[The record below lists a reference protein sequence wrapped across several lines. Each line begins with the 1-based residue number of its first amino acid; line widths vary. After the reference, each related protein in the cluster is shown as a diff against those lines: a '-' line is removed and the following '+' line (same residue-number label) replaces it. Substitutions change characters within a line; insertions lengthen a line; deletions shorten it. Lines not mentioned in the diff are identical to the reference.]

1 LPPEGIARELARIG
15 SHPYVSPSPKPKP
28 DESRP
33 IGTAQEKI
41 LTLLHTATGVDFRNY
56 RQSTISRRI
65 SRRMILHRIE
75 RLEDYL
81 QYLKKNPAG
90 VRTLFEDI
98 LIRVTGFFRDQ
109 ESFAALEKQV
119 LPALLKNRAPSSAVR
134 VWVPGCATGEE
145 VYSIGIC
152 LFEAL
157 AAAGINPP
165 VLIFGTDI
173 SEAAI
178 DKARAGTY
186 LENAVVDVA
195 PERLKRFFTKVEG
208 GYQISKTLRDVCIFA
223 KQNVATDPPFSN
235 LDLLSCRNLLIYLEP
250 VLQNRIIPYF
260 HYALKPNGF
269 LMLGSSETI
278 GGFGSLFVPFDRG
291 NRIFVKK
298 EGSPRQILD
307 LGHRPSPQE
316 REGEARQEQLRDLGL
331 QHFDLQKEADRLV
344 LSRYAPAG
352 VLINDAMEVLQFRGR
367 TSPYLEAA
375 PGNASFNVL
384 RMAREGLLVELR
396 AAIQKAKKKGE
407 PVRTENVRI
416 RQNGRALRVDL
427 EVIPIRKGSSGE
439 RNYLILFEEREGPAA
454 NRPRVVHHAPDPRTA
469 ARRVEEDTLAKLE
482 GELAQTKEYLQAII
496 EEQEASNEE
505 LKSANEEI
513 LSSNEELQS
522 TNEELETAKEEL
534 QSTNEELRTVND
546 ELQTKNDE
554 AAQLSNDLS
563 NTLTGTD
570 MAIVMVG
577 VDGRIRR
584 FTPMAEKLLNL
595 IPTDVGR
602 SIRDIKPEVNVADLD
617 ELAHS
622 VVETATTKESEV
634 RSRDGRWYQM
644 RVRPYR
650 TLDNRIEGAVILF
663 QDIDPI
669 KKSLGEANRAR
680 GYAEA
685 LVETV
690 RESLVVL
697 DDALR
702 VRTANRAFYE
712 TFQTSPDQTEGKRLF
727 ARSERDAGSSRLSEV
742 LKGVDSNRD
751 GLKNVELAIEF
762 EKLGLKTLLFN
773 ARRVPLPGEEK
784 PLILLAIADIT
795 ERKRAEEELRQVQ
808 KLESL
813 GRLSGGIAHD
823 FNNLLN
829 IVSAYSALLARDE
842 EDSRKKDHLA
852 AINKAVDRGAA
863 LVGQLLTF
871 ARRSESR
878 LEALDVNAVVE
889 DELKLL
895 SETFSKKFEIKF
907 ELDQNLPPIAAD
919 SNQIHQALLNL
930 CVNARDAMP
939 DGGRIVIR
947 TSVVPGRNIRQKFP
961 DARNK
966 RYVMLAVTD
975 NGPGMNAETRSRI
988 FEPFFTTKE
997 KGRGVGLGLALVYG
1011 IVKGHSGFIDV
1022 DTKFGKGT
1030 EFRIYLPAGAV
1041 KIETPAPETRP
1052 PEEAVINGGSETIL
1066 FAEDEE
1072 DLASAVRSLL
1082 ESEGYSVLLARDGLE
1097 ALELYS
1103 RRKKEIAVSIIDLQM
1118 PRLGGFETYLKMKEI
1133 DPAVKVIIA
1142 SGNLG
1147 SDQKNEMK
1155 DAGIRASLHKP
1166 YTAQDIMRKVRRVL
1180 DG

>member
-1 LPPEGIARELARIG
+1 
-15 SHPYVSPSPKPKP
+15 
-28 DESRP
+28 
-33 IGTAQEKI
+33 
-41 LTLLHTATGVDFRNY
+41 
-56 RQSTISRRI
+56 
-65 SRRMILHRIE
+65 
-75 RLEDYL
+75 LEW
-81 QYLKKNPAG
+81 QAA
-90 VRTLFEDI
+90 ED
-98 LIRVTGFFRDQ
+98 RD
-109 ESFAALEKQV
+109 
-119 LPALLKNRAPSSAVR
+119 
-134 VWVPGCATGEE
+134 
-145 VYSIGIC
+145 
-152 LFEAL
+152 
-157 AAAGINPP
+157 
-165 VLIFGTDI
+165 
-173 SEAAI
+173 
-178 DKARAGTY
+178 
-186 LENAVVDVA
+186 
-195 PERLKRFFTKVEG
+195 
-208 GYQISKTLRDVCIFA
+208 
-223 KQNVATDPPFSN
+223 
-235 LDLLSCRNLLIYLEP
+235 
-250 VLQNRIIPYF
+250 
-260 HYALKPNGF
+260 H
-269 LMLGSSETI
+269 
-278 GGFGSLFVPFDRG
+278 
-291 NRIFVKK
+291 
-298 EGSPRQILD
+298 
-307 LGHRPSPQE
+307 
-316 REGEARQEQLRDLGL
+316 
-331 QHFDLQKEADRLV
+331 
-344 LSRYAPAG
+344 
-352 VLINDAMEVLQFRGR
+352 
-367 TSPYLEAA
+367 
-375 PGNASFNVL
+375 
-384 RMAREGLLVELR
+384 
-396 AAIQKAKKKGE
+396 
-407 PVRTENVRI
+407 
-416 RQNGRALRVDL
+416 
-427 EVIPIRKGSSGE
+427 
-439 RNYLILFEEREGPAA
+439 
-454 NRPRVVHHAPDPRTA
+454 
-469 ARRVEEDTLAKLE
+469 
-482 GELAQTKEYLQAII
+482 
-496 EEQEASNEE
+496 
-505 LKSANEEI
+505 
-513 LSSNEELQS
+513 
-522 TNEELETAKEEL
+522 
-534 QSTNEELRTVND
+534 
-546 ELQTKNDE
+546 
-554 AAQLSNDLS
+554 
-563 NTLTGTD
+563 
-570 MAIVMVG
+570 
-577 VDGRIRR
+577 
-584 FTPMAEKLLNL
+584 
-595 IPTDVGR
+595 
-602 SIRDIKPEVNVADLD
+602 
-617 ELAHS
+617 
-622 VVETATTKESEV
+622 SEV
-634 RSRDGRWYQM
+634 H
-644 RVRPYR
+644 V
-650 TLDNRIEGAVILF
+650 
-663 QDIDPI
+663 
-669 KKSLGEANRAR
+669 
-680 GYAEA
+680 
-685 LVETV
+685 
-690 RESLVVL
+690 
-697 DDALR
+697 
-702 VRTANRAFYE
+702 
-712 TFQTSPDQTEGKRLF
+712 
-727 ARSERDAGSSRLSEV
+727 
-742 LKGVDSNRD
+742 
-751 GLKNVELAIEF
+751 AIEF

-773 ARRVPLPGEEK
+773 ARRVPLPGEEQ

-1011 IVKGHSGFIDV
+1011 IVKGHAGFIDV

-1041 KIETPAPETRP
+1041 KIETPARETRP

-1072 DLASAVRSLL
+1072 ELASAVRSLL